1 MRWLVPLALLAVL
14 AGCANGA
21 TKQPNPSPVAAT
33 TTAPP
38 SGPAAIF
45 GWQDPDVAESSGL
58 AAGPNGLLWT
68 VNDAGNQPVVYGVN
82 DKGETVD
89 RIRAGTEQ
97 TDWEDVAVANGH
109 IYVADTGDAYSE
121 NKQSGAGLRRE
132 IAVLR
137 LALPSQPAAAEATE
151 LVTWRA
157 RFPSPYVPNVESILV
172 EPKTE
177 QVYLV
182 TKIEQPGKPAEVWT
196 FPSKPSTTNVNQLRR
211 VATLNKTKLSGGAWS
226 PDGRLLALR
235 DATTAYVWKAG
246 ASPDLAEVFTHP
258 PTDIPLPPQRQGEGM
273 TFSEDGH
280 ALLVSSEGRGSEVW
294 RVPLPQPE

>member
-1 MRWLVPLALLAVL
+1 MRWLVPLVLLALL
-14 AGCANGA
+14 AGCAKDPA
-21 TKQPNPSPVAAT
+21 RPVAAT
-33 TTAPP
+33 TTAPAP
-38 SGPAAIF
+38 PAGPAAVMA
-45 GWQDPDVAESSGL
+45 WQDPEVAESSGL
-58 AAGPNGLLWT
+58 AAGPGGLLWT

-82 DKGETVD
+82 GKGETVA
-89 RIRAGTEQ
+89 RIHVGAGQ
-97 TDWEDVAVANGH
+97 TDWEDIAVSNGQ

-137 LALPSQPAAAEATE
+137 FTLPSQPTTADATD

-157 RFPSPYVPNVESILV
+157 RFPSTYVPNVESILV
-172 EPKTE
+172 APKSGR
-177 QVYLV
+177 VFLV
-182 TKIEQPGKPAEVWT
+182 TKIEQPGKPAEVWA
-196 FPSKPSTTNVNQLRR
+196 FPSKPSTTQVNQLRR

-258 PTDIPLPPQRQGEGM
+258 PTDLPLPAQRQGEGI
-273 TFSEDGH
+273 TFSEDGS

-294 RVPLPQPE
+294 RVLLPQPE